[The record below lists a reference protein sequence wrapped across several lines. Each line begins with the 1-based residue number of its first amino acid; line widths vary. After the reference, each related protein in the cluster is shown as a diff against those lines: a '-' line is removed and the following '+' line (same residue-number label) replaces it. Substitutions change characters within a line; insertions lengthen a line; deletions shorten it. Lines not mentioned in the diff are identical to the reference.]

1 MCAARGLTS
10 AVRPVSHCSRGG
22 AVASRFSIELVKS
35 AGTAEAS
42 ADSAERAKMEN
53 FILYAA

>member
-22 AVASRFSIELVKS
+22 AAASLFSTELVKS
-35 AGTAEAS
+35 AGAADAS
-42 ADSAERAKMEN
+42 ADSAERAKREN
-53 FILYAA
+53 FILCVA